1 MLCRWYWPR
10 FGGRVN
16 CFLISAEE
24 YLGLKQKNLN
34 EVVILKHHHIQMQN
48 ELLYFVV
55 KNLTVIS

>member
-24 YLGLKQKNLN
+24 YRLIFLGFQFLVVQTSSKSSSTKMDCGTSLSQARLKD
-34 EVVILKHHHIQMQN
+34 
-48 ELLYFVV
+48 
-55 KNLTVIS
+55 